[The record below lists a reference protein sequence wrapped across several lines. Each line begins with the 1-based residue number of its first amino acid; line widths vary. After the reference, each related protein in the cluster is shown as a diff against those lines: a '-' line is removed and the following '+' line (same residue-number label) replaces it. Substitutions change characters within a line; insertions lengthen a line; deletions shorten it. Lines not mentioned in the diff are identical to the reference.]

1 MIIMKQR
8 WMLLGMTM
16 AICVTAGGLCT
27 ACTPKQEDTFTL
39 YAASSEKAVEQSD
52 DSLPESTPAVPSP
65 ATTEIPAASESDP
78 LMDPDMMGNVATVE
92 QDYFTVTPIITTD
105 IGNGGAVAAGGFG
118 DEVTIHT
125 ENAVFETMRIYNGGH
140 EEPQPADTS
149 VLKEGVQV
157 YLYGTR
163 QEDSFAAE
171 RVIALEM
178 GDKAE

>member
-16 AICVTAGGLCT
+16 AVCVMAAGLCT

-39 YAASSEKAVEQSD
+39 YAASSEKAAEQSD
-52 DSLPESTPAVPSP
+52 DSLPKSTPVVPSP
-65 ATTEIPAASESDP
+65 APTETPAVSESDS
-78 LMDPDMMGNVATVE
+78 LMNPDMMGNVATVE
-92 QDYFTVTPIITTD
+92 QDCFTVTPIITTD
-105 IGNGGAVAAGGFG
+105 LGNGCAVAAGGFG
-118 DEVTIHT
+118 EKVTIHT
-125 ENAVFETMRIYNGGH
+125 ENAAFETMKIYNGGH
-140 EEPQPADTS
+140 EEPQPADTA

-163 QEDSFAAE
+163 QGDSFEAE

>member
-1 MIIMKQR
+1 MN
-8 WMLLGMTM
+8 
-16 AICVTAGGLCT
+16 
-27 ACTPKQEDTFTL
+27 
-39 YAASSEKAVEQSD
+39 
-52 DSLPESTPAVPSP
+52 
-65 ATTEIPAASESDP
+65 
-78 LMDPDMMGNVATVE
+78 PDMMGNVATVE

-125 ENAVFETMRIYNGGH
+125 ENAVFETMKIYNGGH

-163 QEDSFAAE
+163 QEDSFEAE